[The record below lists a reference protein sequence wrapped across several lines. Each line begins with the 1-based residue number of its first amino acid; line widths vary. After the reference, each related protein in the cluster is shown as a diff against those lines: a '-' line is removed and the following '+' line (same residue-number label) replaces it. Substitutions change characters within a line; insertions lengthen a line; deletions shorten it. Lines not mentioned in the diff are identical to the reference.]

1 MKKILSIVIPT
12 YNRVNFLKTNVELL
26 INQIKTA
33 KLENIVEVIISN
45 DASKDETA
53 DFINHINKSYD
64 FLRGFNHIKNKGFSK
79 NVEFLISKSVG
90 EYVLICGDDD
100 LIIDKAITRILDK
113 IKKKK
118 PNFILINTSNII
130 SIDDANKNIRT
141 VSENRLNIDKDIFV
155 EDFKK
160 DSKILDSARN
170 WLYLTNFITANVFK
184 KDIFISKE
192 IDARKFVRKENAY
205 AFQAPIIIGIA
216 TLGRFLIISDCLV
229 LHRKTEPNWTADYQ
243 GIFVIDILDST
254 EISKLIKNYI
264 PNEYKKYKKLYAAF
278 ILDDFILEIKRRKDK
293 LSIRKFASIAFYKNI
308 DCFPENI
315 KFLLVAIAPKISAYI
330 ATKIR
335 ANRIKSSGKTF

>member
-264 PNEYKKYKKLYAAF
+264 PNEYKKYKKLYAGF
-278 ILDDFILEIKRRKDK
+278 ILDDFILEIKRR
-293 LSIRKFASIAFYKNI
+293 
-308 DCFPENI
+308 
-315 KFLLVAIAPKISAYI
+315 
-330 ATKIR
+330 
-335 ANRIKSSGKTF
+335 